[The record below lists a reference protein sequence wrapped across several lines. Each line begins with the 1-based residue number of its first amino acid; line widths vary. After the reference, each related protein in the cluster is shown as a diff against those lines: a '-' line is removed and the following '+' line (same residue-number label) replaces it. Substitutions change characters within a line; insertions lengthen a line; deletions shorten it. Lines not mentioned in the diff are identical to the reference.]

1 MAAFHFRG
9 RALSQFELELLIALA
24 RSLRPLDVHYWR
36 KQCERGVKKI
46 LLYQVNLNNL
56 NASYIRRFSG
66 EQIH

>member
-9 RALSQFELELLIALA
+9 RALSQFELEFLVALA

-56 NASYIRRFSG
+56 NASYILPV
-66 EQIH
+66 